1 MEDVRV
7 HPESTLKTAL
17 VLPGGRVSA
26 TMAGDAPSR
35 DALRVAAVLLH
46 EGLLNNAQIS
56 RGPGAKA
63 EGRAV
68 ADSGTAA
75 RCVRERAC
83 VRQLPARPQRAPG
96 QASVAQ
102 ARTTRARTPHEW
114 GYCVSA

>member
-7 HPESTLKTAL
+7 HPESTLKTAS
-17 VLPGGRVSA
+17 VLPAGRVSA
-26 TMAGDAPSR
+26 TIPSR
-35 DALRVAAVLLH
+35 DALQVAAVLLRD
-46 EGLLNNAQIS
+46 GLMYNTQIS

-96 QASVAQ
+96 QASVTQ